1 MARIEL
7 IQEIST
13 TPNEIFVFFVP
24 QRMPLWYGS
33 EMNAHFEVQSGAP
46 DFAVGQKVRITGKLQ
61 QHDVELTVV
70 ITAYEWEH
78 HLEWQFQDSYGVRG
92 MQRWEL
98 LPMAG
103 AAKLIMRDEYSMP
116 TKLGKILDRLITN
129 RAVKLR
135 DQSWLDRLKRFAE
148 RPEK

>member
-7 IQEIST
+7 TTQIST

-24 QRMPLWYGS
+24 QRMPLWYGA

-46 DFAVGQKVRITGKLQ
+46 DFAVGQKLRITGKLQ
-61 QHDVELTVV
+61 SHDVALTVV
-70 ITAYEWEH
+70 ITAYQWKQ

-98 LPMAG
+98 QPKGSAT
-103 AAKLIMRDEYSMP
+103 KLTMRDEYVMP
-116 TKLGKILDRLITN
+116 TKLGKILDHLITR

-135 DQSWLDRLKRFAE
+135 DRSWLERLKRFAE
-148 RPEK
+148 RPAK

>member
-7 IQEIST
+7 TTQIST

-24 QRMPLWYGS
+24 QRMPLWYGA

-46 DFAVGQKVRITGKLQ
+46 DFAVGQKLRITGKLQ
-61 QHDVELTVV
+61 SHDVALTVV
-70 ITAYEWEH
+70 ITAYQWKQ

-98 LPMAG
+98 QPKGSAT
-103 AAKLIMRDEYSMP
+103 KLTMRDEYIMS
-116 TKLGKILDRLITN
+116 TKLGKILDHLITR

-135 DQSWLDRLKRFAE
+135 DRSWLERLKRFAE
-148 RPEK
+148 RPAK